1 MSTTTITKTNQSTIN
16 RPNFATQLLP
26 KQPVN
31 YLSHTNG
38 RLRLAIDDHWYD
50 LTHFQHSHPGG
61 ATILTYLNGKDATD
75 AFYSLHGQDAID
87 RLARLKKTI
96 ATPVKKGELPEL
108 GKSDIAYRQL
118 RQRLIKEGWFKRSI
132 GWELFFGLQVYV
144 LAILGTIAAY
154 YGYTWSA
161 ILILGVAQQQGG
173 WLGHDYGHGRGKY
186 QYILGRTM
194 AGLINAFS
202 PTWWSDKHNTHHI
215 YPNHV
220 GIDVDIENDPVFH
233 LFFPQ
238 EGNDVWFRRF
248 QHLYFPFAASFL
260 FVSWRIQS
268 IQYAFKTTNAQEFIL
283 MLINYL
289 WLTWLGAG
297 IAFGSV
303 LVAGFLVAVVV
314 TVTHQSEDMLPPISC
329 DPKSHYSYVEA
340 QFKSTR
346 DARTSNR
353 FMNYLWGG
361 MQFQLEHHL
370 FPTIPKYYY
379 NDLVHVV
386 EAWAKEN
393 DIDYRYDTVWDIL
406 VRNYNTLK
414 TFAQPIPNV
423 KQA

>member
-1 MSTTTITKTNQSTIN
+1 MSTTTITSTATQPS

-38 RLRLAIDDHWYD
+38 RLRLAIDGDWYD

-75 AFYSLHGQDAID
+75 AFYSLHSEEAIE
-87 RLARLKKTI
+87 RLQRLKKTI
-96 ATPVKKGELPEL
+96 STPVKAGELPEL
-108 GKSDIAYRQL
+108 DKSDVAFRQL
-118 RQRLIKEGWFKRSI
+118 RQRLIKESWFKRSLA
-132 GWELFFGLQVYV
+132 WELFYGSQVYI
-144 LAILGTIAAY
+144 LAILGTLFAY
-154 YGYTWSA
+154 WGWTWMA
-161 ILILGVAQQQGG
+161 ILALGVAQQQGG

-186 QYILGRTM
+186 QYFFGRIM
-194 AGLINAFS
+194 AGSINAFS
-202 PTWWSDKHNTHHI
+202 PTWWSDKHNTHHV

-233 LFFPQ
+233 LFFPNP
-238 EGNDVWFRRF
+238 GNDVWFRRF
-248 QHLYFPFAASFL
+248 QHIYFPFAASFL

-268 IQYAFKTTNAQEFIL
+268 IQYTFKTHNAQEFVL
-283 MLINYL
+283 QLLNYL

-303 LVAGFLVAVVV
+303 MLAGFLVAVVV

-329 DPKSHYSYVEA
+329 DPKSRYSYVEA

-346 DARTSNR
+346 DARTDNVL
-353 FMNYLWGG
+353 MNYLWGG

-379 NDLVHVV
+379 NKLVHVV
-386 EAWAKEN
+386 EQWANETG
-393 DIDYRYDTVWDIL
+393 IEYRYDTVWDIC

-414 TFAQPIPNV
+414 TYAQPIPSEN
-423 KQA
+423 QA